1 MSLKKSCMLLYL
13 KCQIAHTY
21 THTHTIAEK
30 EENVK
35 KENNATWQKHEWLYK
50 YENTYEKIRLLKVKD
65 CQIVLI
71 S

>member
-1 MSLKKSCMLLYL
+1 MLFDIQRLLKQICKMSLKKSCMLLYL

-35 KENNATWQKHEWLYK
+35 KENNATWQKHE
-50 YENTYEKIRLLKVKD
+50 
-65 CQIVLI
+65 
-71 S
+71 